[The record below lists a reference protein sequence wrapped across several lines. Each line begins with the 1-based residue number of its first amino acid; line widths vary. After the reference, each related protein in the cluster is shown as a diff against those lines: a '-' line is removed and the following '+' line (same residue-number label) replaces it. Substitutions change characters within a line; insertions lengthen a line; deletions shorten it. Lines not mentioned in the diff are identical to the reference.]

1 MPNSQH
7 WMSSRT
13 VGLAADTAI
22 NAVLEDSKQER
33 SKVLVE
39 AEFAE
44 RNGILHVDRV
54 VPDEPINKLKR
65 DVRQGAEPVLRD
77 LHHAHAAV
85 SLRAELH
92 EGRIEVKVVAT
103 GVIYKDVAVTMGIVP
118 ENEYTLGYEGPGVV
132 MRLGSGVAKFKV
144 GDRVCF
150 LHSGSYASRLQVPV
164 ERAMSFQTRW
174 PLSGNYSFGLF
185 GFDILIVPY
194 CQRER
199 RPGRDHPRRVDPSKR
214 LLTSKQPV
222 LIHTA
227 SGELGISTIQLA
239 QHRNAEA
246 EEKRQFLADNYG
258 IPRDHMFSSRNT
270 DFAQAILKATQG
282 RGVDII
288 LNTLPGEILDES
300 WRICADGGTF
310 VELGKKDIVDRK
322 LSMEPFDRNCSF
334 RAMDFSYMKNISDPL
349 IALRIE
355 LLDEIFDLVNTG
367 HIKPVQPITTFN
379 LDNIQSALA
388 LIRSGRHVGKVVIS
402 DGESPCVLV
411 PIRPAPSKVALRS
424 DASYLIVS
432 GLKGLCGNLAIHMAR
447 QGARQIIVC
456 SRSGLSDDASQKTVA
471 NCSAYG
477 CDIVEAKGDVADMAF
492 LRKCSVRQLLQIA
505 GVVQGAMI
513 LGDKSYEV
521 MTLDEYRTALYGKF
535 HGTWALHHVSMEQ
548 QQPLEFFTM
557 LSSISGIGG
566 KKGQSNYSAAN
577 TFLDAFA
584 AYRQSLGLRANS
596 VNLGLIEDVG
606 YIAEQG
612 GMHSHFDERVWTPLY
627 EGNLRQI
634 LDLSILQQTTSPIN
648 PSSSAQLVPG
658 LGFPLPDNSDLI
670 REARSDTSSGGLQQ
684 ACRVAAVEPMATQFT
699 KILQLEAEM
708 EPAKSMM
715 AYGLDS
721 LAAVELRNWVRSE
734 LGAEL
739 TTLDITNASPLI
751 ALCER
756 LVSKLSSPEAA

>member
-1 MPNSQH
+1 MLILDPLIWNLGVFHLSEKSPGLPQSLRSTLEASGWKATEHSLPSTPTTENVILVLDEVFSPVLTQIDDTQWEGLKRLVSSGKPRLWVTKGAQLEVTDPNTALVH
-7 WMSSRT
+7 
-13 VGLAADTAI
+13 GLFRVIRMEDP
-22 NAVLEDSKQER
+22 NAKLTTLDVQSNNSKQER

-44 RNGILHVDRV
+44 RNGILHVHRV

-85 SLRAELH
+85 SLRAGQIPVH

-132 MRLGSGVAKFKV
+132 MRLGSGPCRTCHVFPDSMAFEEAATIPSV
-144 GDRVCF
+144 Y
-150 LHSGSYASRLQVPV
+150 LASI
-164 ERAMSFQTRW
+164 
-174 PLSGNYSFGLF
+174 YSLF
-185 GFDILIVPY
+185 HIANLKEG
-194 CQRER
+194 
-199 RPGRDHPRRVDPSKR
+199 
-214 LLTSKQPV
+214 QPV

-227 SGELGISTIQLA
+227 SDELGISTIQLA
-239 QHRNAEA
+239 QYRNAEADILTVGA

-288 LNTLPGEILDES
+288 LNTLPGEIPDES

-310 VELGKKDIVDRK
+310 VELGKKDIGDRNN

-349 IALRIE
+349 IAR

-379 LDNIQSALA
+379 FDNIQSALA

-432 GLKGLCGNLAIHMAR
+432 GLTGLCGSLAIHMAR

-535 HGTWALHHVSMEQ
+535 HGTWALQHVSMEQ

-566 KKGQSNYSAAN
+566 KKGQSNYAAAN

-584 AYRQSLGLRANS
+584 
-596 VNLGLIEDVG
+596 
-606 YIAEQG
+606 
-612 GMHSHFDERVWTPLY
+612 RVP
-627 EGNLRQI
+627 
-634 LDLSILQQTTSPIN
+634 SITRLAS
-648 PSSSAQLVPG
+648 
-658 LGFPLPDNSDLI
+658 
-670 REARSDTSSGGLQQ
+670 
-684 ACRVAAVEPMATQFT
+684 QF
-699 KILQLEAEM
+699 
-708 EPAKSMM
+708 S
-715 AYGLDS
+715 
-721 LAAVELRNWVRSE
+721 
-734 LGAEL
+734 
-739 TTLDITNASPLI
+739 
-751 ALCER
+751 
-756 LVSKLSSPEAA
+756 

>member
-22 NAVLEDSKQER
+22 NTVLEDSKQER

-44 RNGILHVDRV
+44 RNGILHVHRV

-85 SLRAELH
+85 SLRAGRIGTFQKIPVH

-144 GDRVCF
+144 GDRVSF
-150 LHSGSYASRLQVPV
+150 LHSGSYANRLQVPEAATIPSV
-164 ERAMSFQTRW
+164 YLASI
-174 PLSGNYSFGLF
+174 YSLF
-185 GFDILIVPY
+185 HIANLKEG
-194 CQRER
+194 
-199 RPGRDHPRRVDPSKR
+199 
-214 LLTSKQPV
+214 QPV

-227 SGELGISTIQLA
+227 SDELGISTIQLA
-239 QHRNAEA
+239 QYRNAEADILTVGA

-288 LNTLPGEILDES
+288 LNTLPGEIPDES

-310 VELGKKDIVDRK
+310 VELGKKDIGDRNN

-349 IALRIE
+349 IAR

-379 LDNIQSALA
+379 FDNIQSALA

-432 GLKGLCGNLAIHMAR
+432 GLTGLCGSLAIHMAR

-535 HGTWALHHVSMEQ
+535 HGTWALQHVSMEQ

-566 KKGQSNYSAAN
+566 KKGQSNYAAAN

-584 AYRQSLGLRANS
+584 R
-596 VNLGLIEDVG
+596 
-606 YIAEQG
+606 G

-658 LGFPLPDNSDLI
+658 M
-670 REARSDTSSGGLQQ
+670 SGGKEGSKGDQ
-684 ACRVAAVEPMATQFT
+684 AVHAFLMMHKSGADKATLVKAAVEPMAAQFT

>member
-1 MPNSQH
+1 M
-7 WMSSRT
+7 
-13 VGLAADTAI
+13 
-22 NAVLEDSKQER
+22 
-33 SKVLVE
+33 
-39 AEFAE
+39 
-44 RNGILHVDRV
+44 
-54 VPDEPINKLKR
+54 PDEPINKLKR

-77 LHHAHAAV
+77 LHHAHGAV
-85 SLRAELH
+85 SLRAEQIPVH

-150 LHSGSYASRLQVPV
+150 LHSGSYANRLQVPV

-174 PLSGNYSFGLF
+174 PL
-185 GFDILIVPY
+185 
-194 CQRER
+194 R
-199 RPGRDHPRRVDPSKR
+199 HPDCR
-214 LLTSKQPV
+214 
-222 LIHTA
+222 
-227 SGELGISTIQLA
+227 
-239 QHRNAEA
+239 A

-310 VELGKKDIVDRK
+310 VELGKKDIVDRN

-334 RAMDFSYMKNISDPL
+334 RAMDSSYMKNISDPL
-349 IALRIE
+349 IAR

-379 LDNIQSALA
+379 FDNIQSALA

-432 GLKGLCGNLAIHMAR
+432 GLKGLCGNLAIQMAR
-447 QGARQIIVC
+447 QGARQITVC

-577 TFLDAFA
+577 TFLNAFA

-612 GMHSHFDERVWTPLY
+612 GMHSHFDERVWPPLY

-634 LDLSILQQTTSPIN
+634 LDLSILQQTTSLIN
-648 PSSSAQLVPG
+648 LSSSAQLVPG

-684 ACRVAAVEPMATQFT
+684 ACRVVRKVARETRQFT
-699 KILQLEAEM
+699 HF
-708 EPAKSMM
+708 
-715 AYGLDS
+715 
-721 LAAVELRNWVRSE
+721 
-734 LGAEL
+734 
-739 TTLDITNASPLI
+739 
-751 ALCER
+751 
-756 LVSKLSSPEAA
+756 